1 MNIKEMHTAFRTVGQ
16 QMGLQQVR
24 AILPESIDI
33 YLNTAIIEI
42 VRNKMLSNTQTVYQ
56 DKVTL
61 QHNPVSPIN
70 AFRNLYVS
78 KEYTVSKDSDD
89 IYKTTELEDI
99 MFILNVIVKYDKKQV
114 QCRLIEPD
122 KVPLIN
128 NDYCNKATKEYPIAT
143 CKGVIELFTGS
154 GVPTNCIVE
163 GIKYPAKV
171 KYDNTGYVNCDL
183 LEYLHNDVVELAVQK
198 FLQSI
203 KLTTNKV

>member
-24 AILPESIDI
+24 AILPEGIDI

-171 KYDNTGYVNCDL
+171 KYDNIGYVNCDL

-203 KLTTNKV
+203 KSTINKV